1 MAIQNSP
8 RLTAVGFSPHK
19 TTLRLS
25 DEQALEKRIPPKTFD
40 NSHQPMMIR
49 NMPLQ
54 KKTTDKFGGQFN
66 HLKIEDYDNPTEV

>member
-25 DEQALEKRIPPKTFD
+25 DELALEKRIPPKSFD

-49 NMPLQ
+49 NMTLQ
-54 KKTTDKFGGQFN
+54 RKAIDKFGSQFN
-66 HLKIEDYDNPTEV
+66 NLKIEDFDNPTEV